1 MIGGFVKGNKM
12 KVDSLQLF
20 LMLFLVFFI
29 KVFLV
34 QWSYNRIFPVLRYNM
49 VGKGNEKGDFRP
61 LTFIESIV
69 FVILFNNLFGQ

>member
-20 LMLFLVFFI
+20 LMIFLVFFI

-34 QWSYNRIFPVLRYNM
+34 QWSYNRIFPLLRYNM
-49 VGKGNEKGDFRP
+49 TGQQGNFRP
-61 LTFIESIV
+61 LTFIESII
-69 FVILFNNLFGQ
+69 FVILFNNLFSR

>member
-1 MIGGFVKGNKM
+1 MIGGFIKGNKM

-34 QWSYNRIFPVLRYNM
+34 QWSYNRIFPILRYNM
-49 VGKGNEKGDFRP
+49 TSQQGDFRP
-61 LTFIESIV
+61 LTFVESIV
-69 FVILFNNLFGQ
+69 FVILFNNLFSR